1 MLSGFISA
9 VGNLFKQGIE
19 NSKDQESAGIL
30 EEPNV
35 VYHKDQ
41 EHMEIKQ
48 PEQVESAPVFTDAE
62 LIADNQVDTSSEEPQ
77 RKLIKTFREP
87 VLQY

>member
-1 MLSGFISA
+1 
-9 VGNLFKQGIE
+9 
-19 NSKDQESAGIL
+19 
-30 EEPNV
+30 
-35 VYHKDQ
+35 
-41 EHMEIKQ
+41 MEIKQ
-48 PEQVESAPVFTDAE
+48 QAQVESAPVFTDAE